1 MAVRV
6 AVLRYPGGP
15 LAEGVIGVKMAEAN
29 CSRGSYIIKLSL
41 SR

>member
-6 AVLRYPGGP
+6 AISRYPGGL
-15 LAEGVIGVKMAEAN
+15 LAEGVIGVKAAEAN